1 MIDLYFWATPNGY
14 KPLIFLEEAE
24 LKYEL
29 KLINIMKGE
38 QFDSDFLVIAPN
50 NRIPAI
56 VDHDPH
62 EGSEG
67 STQISVFESGAIL
80 LYLAEKTKKFM
91 PTSLAGRYDAMQWLM
106 WQMGGLGPM
115 AGQANHFVTYALE
128 DVPYG
133 KKRYVNETER
143 LMGILDKR
151 LADREFVAESYS
163 VADMAIYPWA
173 KGVDSVGIDWKNKFL
188 NVADWV
194 SRIAERPAVKQA
206 YEIGDKTKSDQTMD
220 EEARK
225 NLFGSD
231 QE

>member
-24 LKYEL
+24 LEYEL
-29 KLINIMKGE
+29 KLVNIMKGE
-38 QFDSDFLVIAPN
+38 QFDPDFLAIAPN
-50 NRIPAI
+50 NRMPAI
-56 VDHDPH
+56 VDHNS
-62 EGSEG
+62 SEG
-67 STQISVFESGAIL
+67 STPISVFESGAIL
-80 LYLAEKTKKFM
+80 LYLTEKTGKFM

-115 AGQANHFVTYALE
+115 AGQANHFVTYAPE

-133 KKRYVNETER
+133 KKRYVNETKR
-143 LMGILDKR
+143 LMGVLDKR

-173 KGVDSVGIDWKNKFL
+173 KGVDSVGIDWQNQFS
-188 NVADWV
+188 NVADWAK
-194 SRIAERPAVKQA
+194 RIAERPAVQKS
-206 YEIGDKTKSDQTMD
+206 YEIGDKTKSTQTMD
-220 EEARK
+220 DEARK

-231 QE
+231 RQ

>member
-14 KPLIFLEEAE
+14 KPLILLEEAE

-29 KLINIMKGE
+29 KPINIMKDE
-38 QFDSDFLVIAPN
+38 QFDPDFLAIAPN

-56 VDHDPH
+56 VDHSPN
-62 EGSEG
+62 EG
-67 STQISVFESGAIL
+67 STPISVFESGAIL
-80 LYLAEKTKKFM
+80 LYLAEKTSQFM
-91 PTSLAGRYDAMQWLM
+91 PTSLASRYDAMQWLM

-115 AGQANHFVTYALE
+115 AGQANHFVIYAPE

-143 LMGILDKR
+143 LMGVLDKR

-173 KGVDSVGIDWKNKFL
+173 KGVGSVGIDWQSKFS
-188 NVADWV
+188 NVADWAK
-194 SRIAERPAVKQA
+194 RIAERPAVKKA
-206 YEIGDKTKSDQTMD
+206 YEVGDKTKS
-220 EEARK
+220 A
-225 NLFGSD
+225 
-231 QE
+231 

>member
-14 KPLIFLEEAE
+14 KPLILLEEAE

-29 KLINIMKGE
+29 KPINIMKDE
-38 QFDSDFLVIAPN
+38 QFDPDFLAIAPN

-56 VDHDPH
+56 VDHSPN
-62 EGSEG
+62 EG
-67 STQISVFESGAIL
+67 STPISVFESGAIL
-80 LYLAEKTKKFM
+80 LYLAEKTSQFM

-115 AGQANHFVTYALE
+115 AGQANHFVIYAPE

-143 LMGILDKR
+143 LMGVLDKR

-173 KGVDSVGIDWKNKFL
+173 KGVGSVGIDWQSKFS
-188 NVADWV
+188 NVADWAK
-194 SRIAERPAVKQA
+194 RIAERPAVKKA
-206 YEIGDKTKSDQTMD
+206 YEVGDKTKS
-220 EEARK
+220 A
-225 NLFGSD
+225 
-231 QE
+231 

>member
-29 KLINIMKGE
+29 KLVNIMKGE
-38 QFDSDFLVIAPN
+38 QFDPDFLKIAPN
-50 NRIPAI
+50 NRMPAI
-56 VDHDPH
+56 VDRVPSQGR
-62 EGSEG
+62 E
-67 STQISVFESGAIL
+67 QISVFESGAIL
-80 LYLAEKTKKFM
+80 LYLAEKTGQFL
-91 PTSLAGRYDAMQWLM
+91 PDFLSGRYDAIQWLM

-115 AGQANHFVTYALE
+115 AGQANHFMTYAPE

-143 LMGILDKR
+143 LMGVLDKR
-151 LADREFVAESYS
+151 LADRDFVAQTYS

-173 KGVDSVGIDWKNKFL
+173 KGVDSVGIDWQSKFS
-188 NVADWV
+188 NVAAWAK
-194 SRIAERPAVKQA
+194 RISERPAVQKA
-206 YEIGDKTKSDQTMD
+206 YEIGEKTSSKQPLD

-225 NLFGSD
+225 NLFGD
-231 QE
+231 K

>member
-24 LKYEL
+24 LEYEL

-38 QFDSDFLVIAPN
+38 QFDPDFLAIAPN
-50 NRIPAI
+50 NRMPAI
-56 VDHDPH
+56 VDHSP
-62 EGSEG
+62 SEG
-67 STQISVFESGAIL
+67 STPISIFESGAIL
-80 LYLAEKTKKFM
+80 LYLAEKTGKFM

-115 AGQANHFVTYALE
+115 AGQANHFVTYAPE

-143 LMGILDKR
+143 LMGVLDKR
-151 LADREFVAESYS
+151 LADRAFVAESYS

-173 KGVDSVGIDWKNKFL
+173 KGVDSVGIDWQNKFS

-194 SRIAERPAVKQA
+194 SRIAERPAVKKS
-206 YEIGDKTKSDQTMD
+206 YEMGDKTKSSQKMD

-225 NLFGSD
+225 NLFGND
-231 QE
+231 QK